1 MQDYKRTHWEDH
13 IVDMD
18 TGEVIQQGT
27 PISARNLNN
36 MEEGIEG
43 NRNLA
48 LANKANIT
56 SLAVEVAIL
65 KEASLNNMT
74 NNVFFENFND
84 LEGVIVTSGIYDNV
98 GRRIYV

>member
-1 MQDYKRTHWEDH
+1 MKYVKTEWIDH
-13 IVDMD
+13 IKDID

-36 MEEGIEG
+36 MESGIG
-43 NRNLA
+43 YNRDLS
-48 LANKANIT
+48 LINKANIT

-74 NNVFFENFND
+74 NNVFFENFNNLD
-84 LEGVIVTSGIYDNV
+84 SLEVSNGIYDEV
-98 GRRIYV
+98 AKRLYV